1 MTDFSEIIYTKMKKS
16 YLILAH
22 LLLWLF
28 LYAVIYVGFKTL
40 ITDSSSGWILSNS
53 IVRTTVFML
62 LLTLLFPFYIFYFLY
77 LGLIKSNRKK
87 LWYAI
92 GILTILVLPVIYLKL
107 DDQIISA
114 VLYHNSLLLLGFFA
128 LLGFLFA
135 SFINGIIDRQL
146 KNELQRKQLE
156 SELTYLKA
164 QVNPHFLFNTLNNI
178 DSLIGNDP
186 VLASQSLINL
196 SDMMRYMI
204 YDTASKLV
212 PVQKELD
219 YLAKVIA
226 LYRLRYKAEKLIDFR
241 ISGEAADHSI
251 PPLLLLPIIENAFK
265 HQSKKHSN
273 EAIVITINM
282 ANKILTLTCSNP
294 YDETAKTPVDSGFG
308 LETLQRRL
316 DLLFPG
322 RYTFEVAPSGPIFKV
337 SLQIPL
343 T

>member
-1 MTDFSEIIYTKMKKS
+1 MKKS

-40 ITDSSSGWILSNS
+40 ITDSGSAWMLSSS
-53 IVRTTVFML
+53 IVRTTIFML

-77 LGLIKSNRKK
+77 QGLIKSKQKK
-87 LWYAI
+87 LWYTA
-92 GILTILVLPVIYLKL
+92 GLLTILGLPLVYLKL
-107 DDQIISA
+107 DDQIITA
-114 VLYHNSLLLLGFFA
+114 VLYHNSFLLLGFFG

-135 SFINGIIDRQL
+135 SFINGITDRQL

-178 DSLIGNDP
+178 DSLINNDP
-186 VLASQSLINL
+186 ELASQSLVDL

-204 YDTASKLV
+204 YDSASNLV

-226 LYRLRYKAEKLIDFR
+226 LYRLRYKAEKVIDFR
-241 ISGEAADHSI
+241 VSGEAADQSI

-265 HQSKKHSN
+265 HQSKKYSN
-273 EAIVITINM
+273 AAIAISINVER
-282 ANKILTLTCSNP
+282 KSLTLTCSNP
-294 YDETAKTPVDSGFG
+294 YDETAKTYVDSGFG

-322 RYTFEVAPSGPIFKV
+322 RYTFEVEAVQPIFKV

>member
-1 MTDFSEIIYTKMKKS
+1 MKKP

-40 ITDSSSGWILSNS
+40 IIDSGANLILSNS
-53 IVRTTVFML
+53 IVRTTIFML

-77 LGLIKSNRKK
+77 QGLIKSKRKK
-87 LWYAI
+87 LWYAA
-92 GILTILVLPVIYLKL
+92 GILAILGLPVVYLKL
-107 DDQIISA
+107 DDQIITA
-114 VLYHNSLLLLGFFA
+114 VLYHNSFLFLSFFG

-135 SFINGIIDRQL
+135 SFLNGITDRQL

-156 SELTYLKA
+156 SELSYLKA

-178 DSLIGNDP
+178 DSLIGSDP
-186 VLASQSLINL
+186 ELASQSLINL

-204 YDTASKLV
+204 YDSAGNLV

-219 YLAKVIA
+219 YIAKVIA

-241 ISGEAADHSI
+241 ISGQASDHSI
-251 PPLLLLPIIENAFK
+251 PPLLLIPIIENAFK
-265 HQSKKHSN
+265 HHSKKYSN
-273 EAIVITINM
+273 EAISIAITM
-282 ANKILTLTCSNP
+282 ENKILTLACSNP
-294 YDETAKTPVDSGFG
+294 YDDTAKIAVDGGFG

-322 RYTFEVAPSGPIFKV
+322 RYTFEIVAARPIFKV

-343 T
+343 M

>member
-1 MTDFSEIIYTKMKKS
+1 
-16 YLILAH
+16 
-22 LLLWLF
+22 
-28 LYAVIYVGFKTL
+28 
-40 ITDSSSGWILSNS
+40 
-53 IVRTTVFML
+53 ML

-77 LGLIKSNRKK
+77 QGLIKAKRKK
-87 LWYAI
+87 LWYAA
-92 GILTILVLPVIYLKL
+92 GLFAMLGLPLVYLKL
-107 DDQIISA
+107 DDQIITPI
-114 VLYHNSLLLLGFFA
+114 LYHNSLLLLGFFA

-135 SFINGIIDRQL
+135 SFINGITDRQL

-156 SELTYLKA
+156 SELSYLKA

-186 VLASQSLINL
+186 ELASQSLINL

-204 YDTASKLV
+204 YDSASKLV

-226 LYRLRYKAEKLIDFR
+226 LYRLRYKAEEPIDFR
-241 ISGEAADHSI
+241 ISGDAADHSI

-265 HQSKKHSN
+265 HQSKKYSN
-273 EAIVITINM
+273 EAIAIAINIE
-282 ANKILTLTCSNP
+282 NKVLTLTCSNP
-294 YDETAKTPVDSGFG
+294 YDETAKTSADSGFG

-316 DLLFPG
+316 ALLFPG
-322 RYTFEVAPSGPIFKV
+322 RYTFEIVPSRPIFKV

>member
-1 MTDFSEIIYTKMKKS
+1 MKKS

-40 ITDSSSGWILSNS
+40 ITDSGSGWMLSNG
-53 IVRTTVFML
+53 IVRTTIFML

-77 LGLIKSNRKK
+77 QGLIKSKQKK
-87 LWYAI
+87 LWYTA
-92 GILTILVLPVIYLKL
+92 GLLTMLGLPLVYLKL
-107 DDQIISA
+107 DDQIITA
-114 VLYHNSLLLLGFFA
+114 VLYHNSLLLLGFFG

-135 SFINGIIDRQL
+135 SFINGITDRQL

-178 DSLIGNDP
+178 DSLINNDP
-186 VLASQSLINL
+186 ELASQSLINL

-204 YDTASKLV
+204 YDSASNLV

-226 LYRLRYKAEKLIDFR
+226 LYRLRYKAEKVIDFR
-241 ISGEAADHSI
+241 VSGEAADQSI
-251 PPLLLLPIIENAFK
+251 PPLLLLPVIENAFK
-265 HQSKKHSN
+265 HQSKKYSN
-273 EAIVITINM
+273 AAIAISINVER
-282 ANKILTLTCSNP
+282 KSLTLTCSNP
-294 YDETAKTPVDSGFG
+294 YDETAKTYVDSGFG

-322 RYTFEVAPSGPIFKV
+322 KYTFEVGGCTAYI
-337 SLQIPL
+337 
-343 T
+343 